1 MKYYLISLIWLKAKL
16 AGKWYFCFS
25 LDSISL
31 IAGIYGKT
39 YSLPKRKTHRQR
51 SCTINSPRM
60 PNRRQEELAGRRLW
74 MGWRGWKGEHWQ
86 RKYLGR
92 VQTFASNGP
101 CSRHTRSA
109 VRSRALPGE
118 AGEAST
124 TPAAAPLHG
133 GLGSNWGR
141 RVEMFGRS
149 ASCRVAGLALLSLLF
164 VKNWSGIALARWLVP
179 YLGIAQMS
187 RITFCLTFRNPCR
200 KRSVLHEVFWNGLHA
215 IRYFL
220 GSPAKINF
228 INKFQ

>member
-1 MKYYLISLIWLKAKL
+1 MKHYLISLIWLKAKL
-16 AGKWYFCFS
+16 AGKWYSFCFS
-25 LDSISL
+25 PDSISL

-39 YSLPKRKTHRQR
+39 YSLPKRKTHRQL

-60 PNRRQEELAGRRLW
+60 PNRRQEELAVRRLW

-109 VRSRALPGE
+109 VRSRALPGK

-149 ASCRVAGLALLSLLF
+149 ASCRVVGLALLSLLF
-164 VKNWSGIALARWLVP
+164 VKNWSGIALAR
-179 YLGIAQMS
+179 
-187 RITFCLTFRNPCR
+187 
-200 KRSVLHEVFWNGLHA
+200 
-215 IRYFL
+215 
-220 GSPAKINF
+220 
-228 INKFQ
+228 